1 MNSDPVV
8 ALTYFE
14 GLPTP
19 MVEIWTAVPV
29 NPTCVEP
36 VATHAYTRLN
46 QPPCA
51 TDAEWYAMLG
61 RSTRTVFLKAPPNE
75 PAPEVSDES

>member
-1 MNSDPVV
+1 MGPEVV
-8 ALTYFE
+8 RLMYFE
-14 GLPTP
+14 GIVTP
-19 MVEIWTAVPV
+19 MVEIWTPIPV
-29 NPTCVEP
+29 RSGCTEP
-36 VATHAYTRLN
+36 GSRYGYTRLN

-75 PAPEVSDES
+75 PAPEVPRES